1 MIPLSLRQRKAFV
14 WWARREYEDYAAIIC
29 DGAIRSGKTLA
40 MGMGF
45 FFWAMAC
52 FSDRQFALCG
62 RSVGA
67 LRRNLLE
74 TVLPQLRRLGFACEE
89 KRSEK
94 ILIVRRRGRE
104 NRFYLFGGAN
114 EASAALIQGM
124 TLAGVLFDEAAL
136 MPRSF
141 VEQASARCSVEGR
154 RLWFS
159 CNPEGPN
166 HWFYREWV
174 CRAEE
179 KRALYL
185 HFTMADNPS
194 LSARVRARY
203 ESMYSGIFYRRFVL
217 GQWVAAEGR
226 VYDFFDA
233 AKAPPPP
240 EGPFNQWYISCDYG
254 TVNPASFG
262 LWGRKDAVWY
272 RVKEFYFDSRREQRQ
287 MTDAEYERAL
297 RELAGGR
304 PIAAVI
310 VDPSAASFLETLRRN
325 GWNVRRADN
334 DVLSGIR
341 RTSDLLKCGR
351 LVLCDTCTDCLREIE
366 QYVWDPKAGR
376 DAVRK
381 EHDHA
386 MDDMR
391 YFVSTV
397 LAPQRPALAACTA
410 IRRA

>member
-1 MIPLSLRQRKAFV
+1 MKEMIPLSLRQRKAFV

-94 ILIVRRRGRE
+94 LLIVRRRGRE

-141 VEQASARCSVEGR
+141 VEQASARCSVEGS

-179 KRALYL
+179 KRALYEWSFVAVPAQRAAGVVKRFGQGEGSL
-185 HFTMADNPS
+185 KAMVRACGS
-194 LSARVRARY
+194 RAQVRELEELEKLSALGKSYLGALRREVRRLMLVADETLDGAVAESVTEKLGERELLELKKAFGAR
-203 ESMYSGIFYRRFVL
+203 
-217 GQWVAAEGR
+217 
-226 VYDFFDA
+226 A
-233 AKAPPPP
+233 AKKL
-240 EGPFNQWYISCDYG
+240 G
-254 TVNPASFG
+254 TNV
-262 LWGRKDAVWY
+262 
-272 RVKEFYFDSRREQRQ
+272 Q
-287 MTDAEYERAL
+287 
-297 RELAGGR
+297 
-304 PIAAVI
+304 I
-310 VDPSAASFLETLRRN
+310 VDP
-325 GWNVRRADN
+325 
-334 DVLSGIR
+334 
-341 RTSDLLKCGR
+341 
-351 LVLCDTCTDCLREIE
+351 REKRE
-366 QYVWDPKAGR
+366 ENER
-376 DAVRK
+376 DFCV
-381 EHDHA
+381 
-386 MDDMR
+386 
-391 YFVSTV
+391 
-397 LAPQRPALAACTA
+397 
-410 IRRA
+410 

>member
-1 MIPLSLRQRKAFV
+1 MKEMIPLSLRQRKAFV

-94 ILIVRRRGRE
+94 LLIVRRRGRE

-141 VEQASARCSVEGR
+141 VEQASARCSVEGS

-185 HFTMADNPS
+185 HFTMEDNPS
-194 LSARVRARY
+194 LSPEIRERY
-203 ESMYSGIFYRRFVL
+203 HRLYSGVFFRRFVL
-217 GQWVAAEGR
+217 GQWVMAEGR
-226 VYDFFDA
+226 VYDFFDSTL
-233 AKAPPPP
+233 APDVP
-240 EGPFNQWYISCDYG
+240 EGPFSQWYISCDYG

-262 LWGRKDAVWY
+262 LWGKQGEVWY
-272 RVKEFYFDSRREQRQ
+272 RVKEFYFDSRAQMFQ
-287 MTDAEYERAL
+287 MTDEEYADAL
-297 RELAGGR
+297 R
-304 PIAAVI
+304 
-310 VDPSAASFLETLRRN
+310 
-325 GWNVRRADN
+325 
-334 DVLSGIR
+334 
-341 RTSDLLKCGR
+341 
-351 LVLCDTCTDCLREIE
+351 
-366 QYVWDPKAGR
+366 R
-376 DAVRK
+376 D
-381 EHDHA
+381 
-386 MDDMR
+386 
-391 YFVSTV
+391 
-397 LAPQRPALAACTA
+397 
-410 IRRA
+410 

>member
-1 MIPLSLRQRKAFV
+1 MKEMIPLSLRQRKAFV

-94 ILIVRRRGRE
+94 LLIVRRRGRE

-141 VEQASARCSVEGR
+141 VEQASARCSVEGS

-179 KRALYL
+179 KRALYV
-185 HFTMADNPS
+185 AGS
-194 LSARVRARY
+194 L
-203 ESMYSGIFYRRFVL
+203 
-217 GQWVAAEGR
+217 
-226 VYDFFDA
+226 DA
-233 AKAPPPP
+233 A
-240 EGPFNQWYISCDYG
+240 
-254 TVNPASFG
+254 
-262 LWGRKDAVWY
+262 
-272 RVKEFYFDSRREQRQ
+272 REQDDLDDGEVRIY
-287 MTDAEYERAL
+287 AEDD
-297 RELAGGR
+297 G
-304 PIAAVI
+304 
-310 VDPSAASFLETLRRN
+310 ASITLRRN
-325 GWNVRRADN
+325 GHV
-334 DVLSGIR
+334 
-341 RTSDLLKCGR
+341 
-351 LVLCDTCTDCLREIE
+351 EIE
-366 QYVWDPKAGR
+366 GDLFINGAMYVPP
-376 DAVRK
+376 
-381 EHDHA
+381 
-386 MDDMR
+386 
-391 YFVSTV
+391 VS
-397 LAPQRPALAACTA
+397 
-410 IRRA
+410 

>member
-94 ILIVRRRGRE
+94 LLIVRRRGRE

-141 VEQASARCSVEGR
+141 VEQASARCSVEGS

-217 GQWVAAEGR
+217 GEWTAA
-226 VYDFFDA
+226 
-233 AKAPPPP
+233 
-240 EGPFNQWYISCDYG
+240 
-254 TVNPASFG
+254 
-262 LWGRKDAVWY
+262 
-272 RVKEFYFDSRREQRQ
+272 
-287 MTDAEYERAL
+287 
-297 RELAGGR
+297 
-304 PIAAVI
+304 
-310 VDPSAASFLETLRRN
+310 
-325 GWNVRRADN
+325 
-334 DVLSGIR
+334 
-341 RTSDLLKCGR
+341 
-351 LVLCDTCTDCLREIE
+351 
-366 QYVWDPKAGR
+366 
-376 DAVRK
+376 
-381 EHDHA
+381 
-386 MDDMR
+386 
-391 YFVSTV
+391 
-397 LAPQRPALAACTA
+397 
-410 IRRA
+410 

>member
-1 MIPLSLRQRKAFV
+1 MKEMIPLSLRQRKAFV

-94 ILIVRRRGRE
+94 LLIVRRRGRE

-141 VEQASARCSVEGR
+141 VEQAVEGS

-203 ESMYSGIFYRRFVL
+203 ESIEKS
-217 GQWVAAEGR
+217 AE
-226 VYDFFDA
+226 DA
-233 AKAPPPP
+233 R
-240 EGPFNQWYISCDYG
+240 EL
-254 TVNPASFG
+254 TVTLAGS
-262 LWGRKDAVWY
+262 V
-272 RVKEFYFDSRREQRQ
+272 
-287 MTDAEYERAL
+287 DAEPMDRV
-297 RELAGGR
+297 ELSLARLGVRGTFR
-304 PIAAVI
+304 V
-310 VDPSAASFLETLRRN
+310 SETLYT
-325 GWNVRRADN
+325 
-334 DVLSGIR
+334 LSASGE
-341 RTSDLLKCGR
+341 TTELTLWE
-351 LVLCDTCTDCLREIE
+351 V
-366 QYVWDPKAGR
+366 
-376 DAVRK
+376 
-381 EHDHA
+381 
-386 MDDMR
+386 
-391 YFVSTV
+391 
-397 LAPQRPALAACTA
+397 
-410 IRRA
+410 

>member
-1 MIPLSLRQRKAFV
+1 MKEMIPLSLRQRKAFV

-67 LRRNLLE
+67 LRRYLLE

-94 ILIVRRRGRE
+94 LLIVRRRGRE

-141 VEQASARCSVEGR
+141 VEQASARCSVEGS

-174 CRAEE
+174 CRAKE

-217 GQWVAAEGR
+217 GEWTAAEGCI
-226 VYDFFDA
+226 YDFY
-233 AKAPPPP
+233 APGEYAQEAPAEPW
-240 EGPFNQWYISCDYG
+240 ERLRVSVDYG
-254 TVNPASFG
+254 TVNPTSMG
-262 LWGRKDAVWY
+262 LWG
-272 RVKEFYFDSRREQRQ
+272 FF
-287 MTDAEYERAL
+287 
-297 RELAGGR
+297 
-304 PIAAVI
+304 IA
-310 VDPSAASFLETLRRN
+310 S
-325 GWNVRRADN
+325 
-334 DVLSGIR
+334 
-341 RTSDLLKCGR
+341 
-351 LVLCDTCTDCLREIE
+351 
-366 QYVWDPKAGR
+366 
-376 DAVRK
+376 
-381 EHDHA
+381 
-386 MDDMR
+386 
-391 YFVSTV
+391 
-397 LAPQRPALAACTA
+397 
-410 IRRA
+410 